1 MMIDKKTFTKINTI
15 DIGYRGIEDFDLQFD
30 VMKYILNCLSD
41 KQLDT
46 TKKLI
51 EVTKVFEKNKKK
63 EEK

>member
-1 MMIDKKTFTKINTI
+1 MIDKKTLIKINAI
-15 DIGYRGIEDFDLQFD
+15 DVNYRDIEDFDLQFD

-51 EVTKVFEKNKKK
+51 EVTKVFEKNKKM

>member
-1 MMIDKKTFTKINTI
+1 MIDKKTLIKINAI
-15 DIGYRGIEDFDLQFD
+15 DVNYRDIEDFDLQFD

>member
-1 MMIDKKTFTKINTI
+1 MMIDKKTLIKINAI
-15 DIGYRGIEDFDLQFD
+15 DVNYRDIEDFDLQFD
-30 VMKYILNCLSD
+30 VMKYILSCLSD
-41 KQLDT
+41 KQLDA

>member
-1 MMIDKKTFTKINTI
+1 MIDKKTLIKINAI
-15 DIGYRGIEDFDLQFD
+15 DVNYRDIEDSDLQFD

-51 EVTKVFEKNKKK
+51 EVTKVFEKNKKM